1 MEKHSTFKIG
11 LFLTAATLIL
21 YSCSPETP
29 AEDKKPADAQ
39 IEKRTP
45 LIPFSIVNKYPHDTT
60 AYTEG
65 LLFHK
70 GILMESTGAPEY
82 LPYARSAFGFVDLEK
97 GKLDI
102 KSEIDKKI
110 YFGEGIVV
118 LNDYLYQ
125 LTYTNQVG
133 FIYDAKT
140 FQKKGQF
147 NYSNKEGWG
156 LTTDGKHLIMSD
168 GTNNLTFLNP
178 ADQKV
183 IKTVQ
188 VSENGYASDRL
199 NELEYI
205 KGYIYANLWMTNT
218 IVKIDPS
225 NGQVVEKM
233 EMDELVVESRA
244 KHKSSL
250 EMNGIAYDSISDR
263 VLVTGKF
270 WPYIY
275 EIKFKH

>member
-1 MEKHSTFKIG
+1 MKKKFSVFRNSLIVAVASTL
-11 LFLTAATLIL
+11 LF
-21 YSCSPETP
+21 SCSPEQPKSERP
-29 AEDKKPADAQ
+29 AQ
-39 IEKRTP
+39 VQGEKRTP
-45 LIPFSIVNKYPHDTT
+45 LIPFTVVNKFPHDTT

-65 LLFHK
+65 FVFHNNS
-70 GILMESTGAPEY
+70 LMESTGAPEY
-82 LPYARSAFGFVDLEK
+82 LSYARSSFGFVDLEK
-97 GKLDI
+97 GKLNI
-102 KSEIDKKI
+102 KAEIDKQK

-118 LNDYLYQ
+118 LNNSLYQ

-168 GTNNLTFLNP
+168 GTNNLTYLDP
-178 ADQKV
+178 VDQKV

-188 VSENGYASDRL
+188 VNENGYASDRL

-225 NGQVVEKM
+225 SGQVVEKM

-244 KHKSSL
+244 LHKSSL
-250 EMNGIAYDSISDR
+250 EMNGIAYDSINDR
-263 VLVTGKF
+263 ILVTGKF
-270 WPYIY
+270 WPFIY
-275 EIKFKH
+275 EIKFNH

>member
-1 MEKHSTFKIG
+1 MAAFACFI
-11 LFLTAATLIL
+11 LF
-21 YSCSPETP
+21 SCGPEQP
-29 AEDKKPADAQ
+29 AKDKKPAGTQ
-39 IEKRTP
+39 VEKRTP
-45 LIPFSIVNKYPHDTT
+45 LIPFTVVNKFPHDTT

-65 LLFHK
+65 FLFHNNL
-70 GILMESTGAPEY
+70 LMESTGAPEY
-82 LPYARSAFGFVDLEK
+82 LPYARSTFGFVDLET
-97 GKLDI
+97 GKLNV
-102 KSEIDKKI
+102 KVEIDKQK

-118 LNDYLYQ
+118 LNNLLYQ

-133 FIYDAKT
+133 FLYDAKT

-147 NYSNKEGWG
+147 NYANKEGWG
-156 LTTDGKHLIMSD
+156 LTTDGKYLIMSD
-168 GTNNLTFLNP
+168 GTNILTFLDP
-178 ADQKV
+178 IDQKV
-183 IKTVQ
+183 IKTLQ

-199 NELEYI
+199 NELEFI

-218 IVKIDPS
+218 IVKIDPTS
-225 NGQVVEKM
+225 GQVVEKM

-250 EMNGIAYDSISDR
+250 EMNGIAYDSINDK

-275 EIKFKH
+275 EIKFNR